1 MSVTSFPVGT
11 TTMRFGVARHG
22 PSAPDASQLGKKEV
36 RTITGT
42 PMRSTW
48 NEIESTPVV
57 MSVTL
62 TGGSGRRSGSS
73 PEATRCHPSGPPM
86 VRGTAVEPCW
96 NTSTAGSSQPAW
108 STSTKAAGSTSI
120 GTTISAPATANTV
133 HGPLVANSVRSG
145 CPRPRFTARSEKA
158 A

>member
-1 MSVTSFPVGT
+1 
-11 TTMRFGVARHG
+11 MRFGVARHG
-22 PSAPDASQLGKKEV
+22 PSAPDASQLGKKEA

-42 PMRSTW
+42 PTRSTW

-62 TGGSGRRSGSS
+62 TDGSDRRSGSS
-73 PEATRCHPSGPPM
+73 PGATRCHWSGPPM
-86 VRGTAVEPCW
+86 VRGTADEPSW

-108 STSTKAAGSTSI
+108 STPRKATGSTSS

-145 CPRPRFTARSEKA
+145 CPRASVTARSEKA